1 MQGTALPLLHFG
13 ATAPTEQACRLRRGG
28 HTYRCIPPGYPADT
42 ATKKNVTTRDN
53 ISYNSFVPGACFV
66 ICMLSFV
73 VTGLLCIAF
82 PPEATDTF
90 DEHVIPDT
98 AKCLRISRHA
108 NYVSVD
114 IVIGTSASL
123 LNLLLRMDMVKG
135 SNETAM
141 RLFSNRVAESDSV
154 SCQDTLCT
162 DFMLLHTEGPS
173 SPQKQAVVRFKY
185 TNPTTEA
192 MTYGTAVTIHM
203 DGEFALKQGYDYF
216 LTTTHLCW
224 ADATADLHSSAQP
237 DARDNEG
244 AVPARVDNGFLKA
257 DAAGLEQ
264 TVTMRNTPAGHAQIA
279 GTCSSGII
287 GEVAL
292 FPGAAADEAQWLGL
306 SSDRMY
312 ESSPDN
318 VDDRRVVVEVG
329 KDCAANDSSFAR
341 AYSLY
346 QLDCRSIYVPC
357 NRLPSVPFR
366 RVASDQLR
374 VHLPDDGSNMAY
386 VFTAPD
392 VRLEALP
399 KLDDGVHAMWL
410 SLIKLGLMTLAA
422 AVVWIRAGKGTA
434 SLDRLFMHCLRMA
447 HYPSIA
453 LETLK
458 DKVESTIVWE
468 DGIVGF
474 VAIAAR
480 FATAI
485 WRMFSL
491 SVDGQLRA
499 PTAQL
504 IASVLSLVQWTLRY
518 FVLQSEREAPLTK
531 LGGSTALIDATTAV
545 MLGFAEPPLFVS
557 SINRFDPTARLL
569 TALLITT
576 ITLHRCLFATS
587 CCGLLW
593 AMETDDAQKNNPPR
607 GTNGQTRGQH
617 SFIEVGP
624 LIIPLERKDCEDK
637 SMRREWRSAPC
648 SGLYQVF
655 VVFAL
660 VAWILQTWSV
670 AILLADVFAV
680 PLAHSMSR
688 SIAGGWQELAMVIF
702 MAITATGLPQLMRTL
717 EYVAEEPIVHNGD
730 RNTDE

>member
-1 MQGTALPLLHFG
+1 MQGTVLPLLHFS
-13 ATAPTEQACRLRRGG
+13 ATASTEQACRLRRGG
-28 HTYRCIPPGYPADT
+28 HTYRRIPLGDPTDGAPKEYLLRTHDKT
-42 ATKKNVTTRDN
+42 
-53 ISYNSFVPGACFV
+53 SYNSFMPGACFV
-66 ICMLSFV
+66 FCMLSFV
-73 VTGLLCIAF
+73 VTGILCIAF
-82 PPEATDTF
+82 PPEATDRY

-98 AKCLRISRHA
+98 AKCLRISRHS

-162 DFMLLHTEGPS
+162 DFVLLHTEGPS
-173 SPQKQAVVRFKY
+173 SPQKQAVVSFEY

-224 ADATADLHSSAQP
+224 TTATADLHSSAEP
-237 DARDNEG
+237 DATDNEG

-257 DAAGLEQ
+257 EAAGLEQ
-264 TVTMRNTPAGHAQIA
+264 TITMRDTPIGRAQIA
-279 GTCSSGII
+279 GTCSDII

-292 FPGAAADEAQWLGL
+292 FPGAAADEARWLGL

-329 KDCAANDSSFAR
+329 TECAANHSSFAR

-346 QLDCRSIYVPC
+346 QLDCLSAYVPC
-357 NRLPSVPFR
+357 NVLPSVPFR

-374 VHLPDDGSNMAY
+374 VHLPDDGSNIAY
-386 VFTAPD
+386 VFTTPD
-392 VRLEALP
+392 ARLESLP

-422 AVVWIRAGKGTA
+422 AVTWIRAGKGTA
-434 SLDRLFMHCLRMA
+434 SLDRLFMYCLRMA
-447 HYPSIA
+447 YCPHI
-453 LETLK
+453 ELK
-458 DKVESTIVWE
+458 NSDDKVEFTIIWE
-468 DGIVGF
+468 DGVVGLA
-474 VAIAAR
+474 AIAAR
-480 FATAI
+480 LATSI
-485 WRMFSL
+485 WRTSTL
-491 SVDGQLRA
+491 LVDGQLRA
-499 PTAQL
+499 PVAQL
-504 IASVLSLVQWTLRY
+504 VAAGLSLLQWVVRY
-518 FVLQSEREAPLTK
+518 VVLQNKQEAPLTK

-557 SINRFDPTARLL
+557 SISRFDPTARLL

-576 ITLHRCLFATS
+576 MTLHRCLFATS
-587 CCGLLW
+587 CCGLLF
-593 AMETDDAQKNNPPR
+593 AVATDNTYKNGFSSEPFSR
-607 GTNGQTRGQH
+607 WYKW
-617 SFIEVGP
+617 
-624 LIIPLERKDCEDK
+624 L
-637 SMRREWRSAPC
+637 
-648 SGLYQVF
+648 

-660 VAWILQTWSV
+660 VAWILQTCSV
-670 AILLADVFAV
+670 AILLADLFAV

-688 SIAGGWQELAMVIF
+688 SIAGGWGELAMVIF
-702 MAITATGLPQLMRTL
+702 MATTTTGLPQLMRTI
-717 EYVAEEPIVHNGD
+717 EYVAQDPIARSSDTKCG
-730 RNTDE
+730 